1 MVKTIKKQRS
11 TMKYIL
17 PILALIA
24 GINLISCAGN
34 QELLAAKQSEV
45 DSLITLNHSLRSEI
59 QDKQA
64 LEAEL
69 DRLRGQDAELKAAL
83 AKLAEIQDVE
93 VEDNRTL
100 ITNDLLFQ
108 SGSFQISRK
117 GKEILNNIW
126 SVLEEHP
133 ERQIFIVGHTDDMPI
148 GAQFKAAYRSNWDL
162 STWRALAVLH
172 YLRELPNANPERLTV
187 GGFGPNQPI
196 DDNSTE
202 EGRGKN
208 RRVEIILGDVIS

>member
-1 MVKTIKKQRS
+1 
-11 TMKYIL
+11 MKYIL
-17 PILALIA
+17 PIVILMT
-24 GINLISCAGN
+24 GMSMISCAGN
-34 QELLAAKQSEV
+34 QELVAEKQSKI
-45 DSLITLNHSLRSEI
+45 DSLLTLTSELEGQI
-59 QDKQA
+59 QDKEA
-64 LEAEL
+64 LQAEL
-69 DRLRGQDAELKAAL
+69 DRLRGQDAELKEAL

-117 GKEILNNIW
+117 GKEILNDIW
-126 SVLEEHP
+126 SVLENHP
-133 ERQIFIVGHTDDMPI
+133 DRQIFIAGHTDDMPI

-172 YLRELPNANPERLTV
+172 YLRELPNANPDRLTV

-202 EGRGKN
+202 AGRGKN
-208 RRVEIILGDVIS
+208 RRVEIILGDKTS